1 MCLEAPILSSFD
13 SNNTC
18 RAPTECQG
26 HLFANPQAL
35 RQQEKTARKTNQDGF
50 FAVIGT
56 HDAYQPKEGV
66 VFKQPPIWSLIT
78 CPGFSGFARTP
89 GIHSPSQQ
97 LAIPFLEWRISFY
110 GYSCPLCL
118 SSFPEYGPPRPCQS
132 APGL

>member
-35 RQQEKTARKTNQDGF
+35 RTDF

-56 HDAYQPKEGV
+56 HDDYQPKEGV
-66 VFKQPPIWSLIT
+66 VFKHPPIWSLIT
-78 CPGFSGFARTP
+78 CPGFSGFATDTRD
-89 GIHSPSQQ
+89 
-97 LAIPFLEWRISFY
+97 PFSFAAA
-110 GYSCPLCL
+110 CD
-118 SSFPEYGPPRPCQS
+118 SFPRVADFFLWVFMS
-132 APGL
+132 SGLPTNCD